1 MLVVGFGLVEAVV
14 GFTTGSLALIGDAA
28 HMLTDAAALGLA
40 WGASRIAAR
49 PASARFSYGYE
60 RAETLAAFV
69 NALALLAL
77 LAWLLFEAA
86 VRLRNPRPIE
96 AGVAL
101 VVAVLGLVLNLVL
114 VAMLRQEQHHDT
126 GAATGAGLPNGAR
139 VEADRAPGDASGTR
153 SRRDVGT
160 RAALLHVLSDL
171 AASVAAI
178 VAMTFAWAG
187 GIVWMDAVMAAAVAL
202 LMLPPTVAIL
212 RMAVPVLM
220 DAVPADV
227 DFRAVG
233 DALAELPGVHGVH
246 DLHVWQMTADRV
258 ALSAHVGVESL
269 DAWPAILDR
278 ARAMLRER
286 FGIEHTTLQPEP
298 ARRADEA

>member
-1 MLVVGFGLVEAVV
+1 MLVVSFGLIEAGV
-14 GFTTGSLALIGDAA
+14 GFTTNSLALIGDAA

-49 PASARFSYGYE
+49 PASARFSYGFE

-77 LAWLLFEAA
+77 LVWLLVEA
-86 VRLRNPRPIE
+86 VLRLLEPRPID

-101 VVAVLGLVLNLVL
+101 VVAVLGLLLNLAL
-114 VAMLRQEQHHDT
+114 VAMLRHHDR
-126 GAATGAGLPNGAR
+126 GP
-139 VEADRAPGDASGTR
+139 EEASGH
-153 SRRDVGT
+153 RDVGM

-178 VAMTFAWAG
+178 VAMTFAWVG
-187 GIVWMDAVMAAAVAL
+187 GIVWMDAVMAMAVGL
-202 LMLPPTVAIL
+202 LMIPPTVAIL
-212 RMAVPVLM
+212 RTAVPVLM
-220 DAVPADV
+220 DAVPWDV

-233 DALAELPGVHGVH
+233 DALAALPGVHGVH
-246 DLHVWQMTADRV
+246 DLHIWQMTADRV

-269 DAWPAILDR
+269 EAWPAILDR
-278 ARAMLRER
+278 ARATLRER

-298 ARRADEA
+298 ARRAGDA

>member
-1 MLVVGFGLVEAVV
+1 MVGFGLIEAVA
-14 GFTTGSLALIGDAA
+14 GLATGSLALIGDAA
-28 HMLTDAAALGLA
+28 HMLTDAAALGIA

-77 LAWLLFEAA
+77 LAWLLVEAA
-86 VRLRNPRPIE
+86 MRLLDPRPIE
-96 AGVAL
+96 AAIAL

-114 VAMLRQEQHHDT
+114 VAMLRQDQHHDA
-126 GAATGAGLPNGAR
+126 GSVNHAGSADGAGHVDDTPVQVA
-139 VEADRAPGDASGTR
+139 GTPR
-153 SRRDVGT
+153 SRPDVGT

-178 VAMTFAWAG
+178 IAMLFAWAG
-187 GIVWMDAVMAAAVAL
+187 GILWMDAVMATAVAL

-212 RMAVPVLM
+212 RTAVPVLM
-220 DAVPADV
+220 DAVPAHV

-233 DALAELPGVHGVH
+233 DALAELPGVRGVH

-269 DAWPAILDR
+269 EAWPAILDR
-278 ARAMLRER
+278 ARTVLRER

>member
-1 MLVVGFGLVEAVV
+1 MLVVGFGLIEAVV
-14 GFTTGSLALIGDAA
+14 GLVTNSLALIGDAA

-49 PASARFSYGYE
+49 PASPRFSYGYE

-77 LAWLLFEAA
+77 LVWLLVEA
-86 VRLRNPRPIE
+86 VLRLLEPRPIE
-96 AGVAL
+96 AGLAL
-101 VVAVLGLVLNLVL
+101 VVAVLGLLLNLVL
-114 VAMLRQEQHHDT
+114 AAMLRREQHQ
-126 GAATGAGLPNGAR
+126 A
-139 VEADRAPGDASGTR
+139 VEPTQASEPAQGR
-153 SRRDVGT
+153 MDVGT
-160 RAALLHVLSDL
+160 RAALLHVMSDL

-178 VAMTFAWAG
+178 IAMTFAWVG
-187 GIVWMDAVMAAAVAL
+187 GVVWMDAVMAVAVAL
-202 LMLPPTVAIL
+202 LMLAPTVAIL
-212 RMAVPVLM
+212 RTAVPVLM

-233 DALAELPGVHGVH
+233 DALAGLPGVHGVH
-246 DLHVWQMTADRV
+246 DLHIWQMTADRV

-269 DAWPAILDR
+269 DAWPAILDH
-278 ARAMLRER
+278 ARATLRER

-298 ARRADEA
+298 ARRAGDA